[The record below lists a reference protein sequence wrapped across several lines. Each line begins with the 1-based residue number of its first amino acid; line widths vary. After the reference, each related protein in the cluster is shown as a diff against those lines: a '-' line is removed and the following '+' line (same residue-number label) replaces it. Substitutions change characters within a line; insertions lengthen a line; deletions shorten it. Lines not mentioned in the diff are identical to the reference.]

1 MEGDSLKSFLKVLA
15 VAAVMA
21 LSLAVTQKD
30 AQAEPVLA
38 SWYGPGLQG
47 NYTASGEIFNMYDYT
62 AASPYLP
69 FGTELQVC
77 YAACT
82 TVRVNDRGPYVAGR
96 ELDLSYAAAQAVG
109 LYGVDYVDVTVLRYG
124 YY

>member
-15 VAAVMA
+15 VAGVMA

-30 AQAEPVLA
+30 AQADPMLS

-69 FGTELQVC
+69 FGTTLQVC
-77 YAACT
+77 YYDCT
-82 TVRVNDRGPYVAGR
+82 TVRVNDRGPYVGGR
-96 ELDLSYAAAQAVG
+96 ELDLSYGAAQAVG
-109 LYGVDYVDVTVLRYG
+109 LYGVDYVDVTVLNYG

>member
-1 MEGDSLKSFLKVLA
+1 MKSFLKVLA

-21 LSLAVTQKD
+21 LSLAVTQKG

-77 YAACT
+77 YTSCA

-96 ELDLSYAAAQAVG
+96 DLDLSYGAAQAVG